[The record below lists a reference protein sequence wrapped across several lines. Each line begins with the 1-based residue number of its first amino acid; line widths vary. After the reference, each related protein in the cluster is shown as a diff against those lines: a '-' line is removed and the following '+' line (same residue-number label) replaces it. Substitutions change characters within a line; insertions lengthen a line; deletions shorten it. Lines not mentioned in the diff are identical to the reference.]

1 VTRPTA
7 PEPPLRDRR
16 PVRRF
21 VHPEPV
27 DLRTAWEAEQRRATA
42 PGAPH
47 HWCDDQHGWL
57 LRAGLDRVLEPV
69 LVPDDAGSAAF
80 YRFGDLGAPIAS
92 DLLERLPAE
101 LLATERQNDGP
112 TLGAVLRAVADH
124 PDHLRAHG
132 YVIGP
137 GRCDERI
144 TVEGVVVR
152 TDEEVVVDPY
162 HSPGCRCED
171 VERAAAALG
180 VDDAAVPPHEISRWR
195 DPARLAQTG
204 REHWYRLWWD

>member
-1 VTRPTA
+1 MSRPTA
-7 PEPPLRDRR
+7 TAPPSRDRL
-16 PVRRF
+16 PARRF

-27 DLRTAWEAEQRRATA
+27 DLRTAWEAEQRLATV
-42 PGAPH
+42 PGASH
-47 HWCDDQHGWL
+47 HWCEDQHGWL

-80 YRFGDLGAPIAS
+80 YRFSDLGADIAS
-92 DLLERLPAE
+92 DLVERLPAE
-101 LLATERQNDGP
+101 YQATERQNDGP
-112 TLGAVLRAVADH
+112 TLGAVLRAVVAH

-132 YVIGP
+132 YVVGP

-152 TDEEVVVDPY
+152 TDDDVAVDPY
-162 HSPGCRCED
+162 HSHGCRCED
-171 VERAAAALG
+171 LERAAAALG
-180 VDDAAVPPHEISRWR
+180 VDDALVPPHEISRWNV
-195 DPARLAQTG
+195 PARPSGTA